1 MTSFGFH
8 ICKNKKLYADLDE
21 KALYNKQASDK
32 FFYPRQNVTENFKL
46 KLTRVL

>member
-8 ICKNKKLYADLDE
+8 ICKDKKHDDSLYADLDE

-32 FFYPRQNVTENFKL
+32 FFIQDRM
-46 KLTRVL
+46 